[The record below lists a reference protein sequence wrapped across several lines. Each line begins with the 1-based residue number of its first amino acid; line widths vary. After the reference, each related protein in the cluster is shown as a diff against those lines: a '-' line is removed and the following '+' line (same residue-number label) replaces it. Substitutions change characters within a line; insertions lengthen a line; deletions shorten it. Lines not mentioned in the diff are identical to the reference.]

1 MKDRFVISH
10 DSPCVIRV
18 GDPAIQSFEDAQV
31 SGLKACPFYPERLD
45 CSPPDVACVHLA
57 GAAVARYVLQF
68 YDEASEE
75 ALATEVEEFRRR
87 APLPP
92 DKVKA
97 YVEPQDH
104 ELQRIEDPEQVVQ
117 HVQQYA
123 RAVLDLKPGERV
135 SRSAE
140 TRWAAAQETEP
151 GGAGPG
157 APAGA

>member
-18 GDPAIQSFEDAQV
+18 GDPSVQSFEAAQV
-31 SGLKACPFYPERLD
+31 SGLKPCPFYPERRD

-57 GAAVARYVLQF
+57 GAAMARYVLQF

-75 ALATEVEEFRRR
+75 ALATEREEFRQR

-104 ELQRIEDPEQVVQ
+104 DLQRIEEPDQVVQ
-117 HVQQYA
+117 HVYDYA
-123 RAVLDLKPGERV
+123 RAVLALKPGERI

-140 TRWAAAQETEP
+140 KRWAPAQEADPEDA
-151 GGAGPG
+151 GGK
-157 APAGA
+157 APSEA